1 VRVVITGATGN
12 VGTALVRALEHDERV
27 DEVLGIARRLPQAPP
42 PDTTWRALDVG
53 GDDLAA
59 AFEGAD
65 AVVHLAWEIQP
76 AHEPRRLWRTN
87 VVGSRRVFAAAAAAG
102 VRALVHASS
111 VGVYS
116 PGPKDRAVDESWP
129 REGTP
134 TSFYARHKAEAERAL
149 DDLEREGPPMRVVR
163 MRPGL
168 CFSREAA
175 SGVREQF
182 LGSLLPPALLR
193 PGRIRVVPDIA
204 GLRVQAVHSDDVAE
218 AYRLAVTRDVSGAFN
233 VAAEPVL
240 DPGTLAEAL
249 EARRVRVS
257 PRVARMAIDVSWRLR
272 LQPTGPGWLD
282 MALAVPIMDVSR
294 ARRTLGWAPA
304 RTSARALAEL
314 LEGMADR
321 AGAPTPPLDPDGGPL
336 TKRRAL
342 ADRVGG
348 RGGR

>member
-1 VRVVITGATGN
+1 MVITGATGN
-12 VGTALVRALEHDERV
+12 VGTALVRALAHDERV
-27 DEVLGIARRLPQAPP
+27 HEVVGVARRLPQARPP
-42 PDTTWRALDVG
+42 GTTWRALDVAR
-53 GDDLAA
+53 DDLAPV
-59 AFEGAD
+59 FEGAD
-65 AVVHLAWEIQP
+65 VVVHLAWEIQP
-76 AHEPRRLWRTN
+76 AHDPGRLWRSN

-102 VRALVHASS
+102 AGALVHASS

-116 PGPKDRAVDESWP
+116 PGPKDRAVDERWP

-134 TSFYARHKAEAERAL
+134 TSRYARHKAEVERAL
-149 DDLEREGPPMRVVR
+149 DDLERDGAPMRVVR

-175 SGVREQF
+175 SGVRELF
-182 LGSLLPPALLR
+182 VGSLVPAALLR

-204 GLRVQAVHSDDVAE
+204 GLRFQAVHSDDVAE

-240 DPGTLAEAL
+240 DPGILAEAL

-257 PRVARMAIDVSWRLR
+257 ARLARMALDVSWQMR

-282 MALAVPIMDVSR
+282 MALAVPIVDVTR

-321 AGAPTPPLDPDGGPL
+321 AGAPTPPLHPGGPL
-336 TKRRAL
+336 RRARAL
-342 ADRVGG
+342 ADRVAGS
-348 RGGR
+348 R

>member
-1 VRVVITGATGN
+1 
-12 VGTALVRALEHDERV
+12 
-27 DEVLGIARRLPQAPP
+27 
-42 PDTTWRALDVG
+42 
-53 GDDLAA
+53 
-59 AFEGAD
+59 
-65 AVVHLAWEIQP
+65 
-76 AHEPRRLWRTN
+76 
-87 VVGSRRVFAAAAAAG
+87 
-102 VRALVHASS
+102 
-111 VGVYS
+111 
-116 PGPKDRAVDESWP
+116 
-129 REGTP
+129 
-134 TSFYARHKAEAERAL
+134 
-149 DDLEREGPPMRVVR
+149 
-163 MRPGL
+163 
-168 CFSREAA
+168 
-175 SGVREQF
+175 
-182 LGSLLPPALLR
+182 
-193 PGRIRVVPDIA
+193 VVPDIA